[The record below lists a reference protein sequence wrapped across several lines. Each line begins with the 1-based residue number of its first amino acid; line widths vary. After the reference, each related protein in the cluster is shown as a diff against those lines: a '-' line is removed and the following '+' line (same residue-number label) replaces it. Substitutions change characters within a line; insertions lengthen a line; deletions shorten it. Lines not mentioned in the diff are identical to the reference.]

1 MVNSFNITRRS
12 VIKRF
17 GSLSPTIFRCLLNF
31 EVSKDQQ
38 NSSRIIIIRMLD
50 FVSTGQKSDNFV
62 VFSRE
67 KNQKH
72 SKFSLSNL
80 TLFDI
85 VNSHF
90 ETSNLS
96 RHLKIVG
103 DSDPNFLITDLLVM
117 LNELTIF
124 IHCHSEINR
133 GLQSDTESNKNC
145 FASNAYRKKIQL
157 ARARQQITRA
167 RQLIPEHARKSP
179 EHAS

>member
-1 MVNSFNITRRS
+1 
-12 VIKRF
+12 
-17 GSLSPTIFRCLLNF
+17 
-31 EVSKDQQ
+31 
-38 NSSRIIIIRMLD
+38 MLD
-50 FVSTGQKSDNFV
+50 FVSTGQKSNNFV
-62 VFSRE
+62 VFFRE

-90 ETSNLS
+90 ETSKLS

-133 GLQSDTESNKNC
+133 GLQIDTESNIVIHSKNC
-145 FASNAYRKKIQL
+145 FASKCLQEKNSTRQSTPANYKSTP
-157 ARARQQITRA
+157 ANPRARQKISRA
-167 RQLIPEHARKSP
+167 RQLIAR
-179 EHAS
+179 ARQLIARARQLIARAR

>member
-1 MVNSFNITRRS
+1 MKIQQINS
-12 VIKRF
+12 VLDVY
-17 GSLSPTIFRCLLNF
+17 SLQEGLRKWK
-31 EVSKDQQ
+31 V
-38 NSSRIIIIRMLD
+38 IRMLD
-50 FVSTGQKSDNFV
+50 FVSTGQKSTNFV
-62 VFSRE
+62 VFFRE

-133 GLQSDTESNKNC
+133 GLQSDTESNKVIQSKNC
-145 FASNAYRKKIQL
+145 FASKCLQEKNSTIMSFFSAKRVKN
-157 ARARQQITRA
+157 TRN
-167 RQLIPEHARKSP
+167 SN
-179 EHAS
+179 